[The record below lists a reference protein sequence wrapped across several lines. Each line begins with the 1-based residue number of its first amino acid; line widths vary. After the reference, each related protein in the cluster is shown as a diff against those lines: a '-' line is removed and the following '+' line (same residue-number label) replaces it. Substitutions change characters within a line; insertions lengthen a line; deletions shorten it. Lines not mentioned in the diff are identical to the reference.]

1 MLFAKSDAL
10 LDHLYT
16 IAKNVYDS
24 AIYFNNYKIT
34 SLETLKSF
42 AEEMKVYESK
52 GDKLIH
58 EIIVRINKTF
68 ISAIEREDVLN
79 LAVKLDDV
87 LDGLEGCAAR
97 LYMYDI
103 MEPDEAMVKFGQLI
117 EDATQQILF
126 AIELLQKLK
135 LSGMKEYI
143 IRINDLESAG
153 DELVRNSIRQL
164 FKSTSDPLHI
174 MQFKEIYDVLE
185 DVMDH
190 CEDVANMM
198 ETVIMSNT

>member
-153 DELVRNSIRQL
+153 DELVRNSIRKL
-164 FKSTSDPLHI
+164 FKSTNDPLHI

>member
-1 MLFAKSDAL
+1 MLFTKSDAL
-10 LDHLYT
+10 LDELYA

-24 AIYFNNYKIT
+24 AIYFNKYKIK
-34 SLETLKSF
+34 SLDTLKRFS
-42 AEEMKVYESK
+42 EEMKEYESK

-58 EIIVRINKTF
+58 EIIIRINKTF

-103 MEPDEAMVKFGQLI
+103 MEPDETMVKFGQLI

-126 AIELLQKLK
+126 AIELLQKQK
-135 LSGMKEYI
+135 LPGMKEYI

-153 DELVRNSIRQL
+153 DELVRESIRRL
-164 FKSTSDPLHI
+164 FKSTSDPIHI

-190 CEDVANMM
+190 CEDVADAM

>member
-1 MLFAKSDAL
+1 
-10 LDHLYT
+10 
-16 IAKNVYDS
+16 
-24 AIYFNNYKIT
+24 
-34 SLETLKSF
+34 
-42 AEEMKVYESK
+42 
-52 GDKLIH
+52 
-58 EIIVRINKTF
+58 
-68 ISAIEREDVLN
+68 
-79 LAVKLDDV
+79 
-87 LDGLEGCAAR
+87 
-97 LYMYDI
+97 
-103 MEPDEAMVKFGQLI
+103 
-117 EDATQQILF
+117 
-126 AIELLQKLK
+126 
-135 LSGMKEYI
+135 MKEYI